1 MQVDEE
7 RSAQGGEDPAAEDEV
22 VRIASDPGQPS
33 HTQVEEHRTRGH
45 IPYRSWCRWCNLG
58 RGRGQQHRARPS
70 SLIPVVAI
78 DYFFLIEAGV
88 KLRSELELTDEAL
101 QEARAKGEIVKCLAV
116 RCLKYKAVFAHVVPC
131 KGADEN
137 GIVADMVLRDVEWL
151 GHTRLILKADREP
164 AIQALVK
171 AAFEMVKIEC
181 KHVEQASAE
190 TPPTYDSQANGGIEV
205 GIRIVRGVLRT
216 IKMCFE
222 QRIDRHI
229 PVSHPVVEW
238 LLEHACFLINALVR
252 GDDGLTAWART
263 RGRPFSQQVVGFGE
277 VVLYRYP
284 AKGPQH
290 DPHGNVG
297 ALGAEGVFLGYN
309 RSSSTFVV
317 GLADGSCVETRSVTR
332 TSMNERWVSEKLT
345 SITARPG
352 ERRERVARPPGL
364 KTRP

>member
-58 RGRGQQHRARPS
+58 RGRGQQHRARPN

-137 GIVADMVLRDVEWL
+137 GIVADMVL
-151 GHTRLILKADREP
+151 
-164 AIQALVK
+164 
-171 AAFEMVKIEC
+171 
-181 KHVEQASAE
+181 
-190 TPPTYDSQANGGIEV
+190 
-205 GIRIVRGVLRT
+205 
-216 IKMCFE
+216 
-222 QRIDRHI
+222 
-229 PVSHPVVEW
+229 
-238 LLEHACFLINALVR
+238 
-252 GDDGLTAWART
+252 
-263 RGRPFSQQVVGFGE
+263 
-277 VVLYRYP
+277 
-284 AKGPQH
+284 
-290 DPHGNVG
+290 
-297 ALGAEGVFLGYN
+297 
-309 RSSSTFVV
+309 
-317 GLADGSCVETRSVTR
+317 
-332 TSMNERWVSEKLT
+332 
-345 SITARPG
+345 
-352 ERRERVARPPGL
+352 
-364 KTRP
+364 